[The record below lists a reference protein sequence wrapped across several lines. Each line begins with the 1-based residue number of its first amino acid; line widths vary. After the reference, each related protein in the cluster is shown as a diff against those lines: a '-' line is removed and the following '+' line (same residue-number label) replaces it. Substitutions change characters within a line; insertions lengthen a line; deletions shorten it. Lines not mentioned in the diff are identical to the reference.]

1 MLIDDGLVEL
11 TVLSVTDTDIVCRV
25 LNEGTVSDHK
35 GVNVPGTE
43 LSMPFISEQDYSDIC
58 FGIEQG
64 FDFIAASFVRNAEDV
79 LEIRRIFQEKG
90 CNSIN
95 IISKIEN
102 MQGVKNIDEIIRV
115 SDGIMVARGDMCVEV
130 PLEDVPIIQKMI
142 IHKVYNAGKQVITA
156 TPVSYTHLP
165 GGSGTAD
172 GSPDGRGPSAE
183 GGAPRRRHRAHG
195 GDNDLHD
202 PAVHRHRSAHR
213 HSGSSV
219 SDRIC
224 QTGQA
229 ADDDPFCH

>member
-1 MLIDDGLVEL
+1 M
-11 TVLSVTDTDIVCRV
+11 LSVTDTDIVCRV

-115 SDGIMVARGDMCVEV
+115 SDGIMVARGDMGVEV

-156 TPVSYTHLP
+156 TQMLDSMIRNPRPTRAEAADVANAIYDGTSAIML
-165 GGSGTAD
+165 SGDTRR
-172 GSPDGRGPSAE
+172 GRVPHRGCPHHGE
-183 GGAPRRRHRAHG
+183 DRRAHG
-195 GDNDLHD
+195 G
-202 PAVHRHRSAHR
+202 RY
-213 HSGSSV
+213 
-219 SDRIC
+219 
-224 QTGQA
+224 
-229 ADDDPFCH
+229 